1 MLFPGRFPP
10 AQTKAVC
17 TLENNPRQPSDCA
30 IYVFMKIDDD
40 EATSS
45 ANATSG
51 SVVFSQNEQVMVCED
66 GAAQMAGIVVANESG
81 GIAGDKNS
89 NNNSNSDAMETDG
102 SSSNGS
108 SASDS
113 SSSAA
118 STYAVRVVGEAQPR
132 TGVSGAVLM
141 NIRQQWVADFG
152 TDTKVS
158 VIIIPFRRPCVHVV
172 EYTLLFNIPG
182 ISSFLPLHLR
192 LARFCFISSNII
204 SRWTKTAACT

>member
-1 MLFPGRFPP
+1 VLLNGRFPP

-40 EATSS
+40 DDDATSS

-66 GAAQMAGIVVANESG
+66 GAAQTAGIVVANESG
-81 GIAGDKNS
+81 GIAGDSSCS
-89 NNNSNSDAMETDG
+89 NNNRSSDDAMETDG
-102 SSSNGS
+102 SASNGN
-108 SASDS
+108 SASNS

-118 STYAVRVVGEAQPR
+118 STYAVRVAGEAQPR

-152 TDTKVS
+152 TGTKVS
-158 VIIIPFRRPCVHVV
+158 VIIIPFRRPCVHVI
-172 EYTLLFNIPG
+172 E
-182 ISSFLPLHLR
+182 
-192 LARFCFISSNII
+192 
-204 SRWTKTAACT
+204 